1 MKTRLMYIELKSGY
15 RDDGPAWIGNVS
27 FSKTGQTIYFNESAF
42 KKKQGIN
49 SNYREILTG
58 DEYWISGVKKDGTDR
73 HWTGGG
79 KIFLDKDVVD
89 EYLNFIGFSVLPK
102 KKFELILISKEPIKK
117 LVTEI
122 ENEQFEQGFDDN
134 VRFKKLNEITDNELI
149 SLLDYYKNLDFST
162 IHKKARKEF
171 LSSMDDIEIEMG
183 KRNLKVMEE

>member
-1 MKTRLMYIELKSGY
+1 MYIELKSGY